1 MKKNKGIFRLLV
13 VAVLFF
19 SVNVYGQSP
28 IKVGV
33 KLGGNYSKLKVL
45 DYINNPPSGTTSI
58 DSIKSIASAF
68 KGGFHIGPWARLS
81 IKKFYFQPEV
91 LMIIKS
97 VSYDITKTDPNNPAQ
112 SVLKEAKLNIYDADV
127 NLLFG
132 YYLVDLP
139 LFKLRANM
147 GPIYTITLGGRQ
159 VGFEDVSAS
168 LNNVNIKDLYETRQ
182 NMGYQLGAGVDIGQI
197 TLDLYY
203 QGSFSKLKVD
213 LGTAGTLEQRL
224 NLFKFSIGWA
234 FI

>member
-1 MKKNKGIFRLLV
+1 MKKNTNIFGLLIAAMLLV
-13 VAVLFF
+13 AG
-19 SVNVYGQSP
+19 NVYGQSP

-45 DYINNPPSGTTSI
+45 DYVKNPPSGTSI
-58 DSIKSIASAF
+58 DSIKSVASAF
-68 KGGFHIGPWARLS
+68 KGGFHFGPWARLS

-97 VSYDITKTDPNNPAQ
+97 VSYDITKTDPNNPGE
-112 SVLKEAKLNIYDADV
+112 SVLKNAKLNLYDADV

-159 VGFEDVSAS
+159 VGFDDVSAS
-168 LNNVNIKDLYETRQ
+168 LNNINVKDLYQTRQ

-213 LGTAGTLEQRL
+213 MGDAGTLEQRL